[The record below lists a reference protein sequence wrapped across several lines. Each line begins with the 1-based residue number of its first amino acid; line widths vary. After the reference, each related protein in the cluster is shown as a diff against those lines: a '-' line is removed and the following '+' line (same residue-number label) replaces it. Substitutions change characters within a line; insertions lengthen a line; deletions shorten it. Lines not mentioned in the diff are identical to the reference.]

1 VLLSLA
7 SAPGSKNAIAPVGAV
22 VFSPITDL
30 ALTGRSFY
38 TRAEADR
45 YFTKSQAGGLVRS
58 YLGTADPK
66 NPLASPLYAD
76 LRGVPPVR
84 VHVGDEE
91 VLLDDS
97 IRFVERAVAA
107 GADARLDLWMGMP
120 HGFVTNVGEFNAAP
134 EVHDCGDD
142 VHGVDPHH
150 VGHRHRVRCLE
161 AHRRANGWRHL
172 HVVRL
177 GSGGLPGDLRN
188 LEVVLRAEAR
198 PRQVADSRAC
208 RPAVAGGN
216 AVTGCCHR
224 QPAAQERQW
233 SSAR

>member
-76 LRGVPPVR
+76 LRGVLR
-84 VHVGDEE
+84 CESTSE
-91 VLLDDS
+91 TRKCCS
-97 IRFVERAVAA
+97 TTRF
-107 GADARLDLWMGMP
+107 
-120 HGFVTNVGEFNAAP
+120 
-134 EVHDCGDD
+134 
-142 VHGVDPHH
+142 
-150 VGHRHRVRCLE
+150 
-161 AHRRANGWRHL
+161 
-172 HVVRL
+172 
-177 GSGGLPGDLRN
+177 GS
-188 LEVVLRAEAR
+188 
-198 PRQVADSRAC
+198 
-208 RPAVAGGN
+208 
-216 AVTGCCHR
+216 
-224 QPAAQERQW
+224 
-233 SSAR
+233 